1 MTANSYP
8 ATQPKADDTE
18 PRGATVAPPADILE
32 TDDGFRLVLDLPGVQ
47 PADVDVRFEDG
58 ELAVNA
64 RRTGRFTGGYT
75 RTFRVSERIAA
86 DKITA
91 DLRHGVL
98 TLTLPKVE
106 AVKPRRIAVQG

>member
-1 MTANSYP
+1 MTATNGP
-8 ATQPKADDTE
+8 LTKPTADRE
-18 PRGATVAPPADILE
+18 PQGVTAVAPADVLE
-32 TDDGFRLVLDLPGVQ
+32 TDDGYRLLLDLPGVQ

-64 RRTGRFTGGYT
+64 RRTGRLSGSYT

-86 DKITA
+86 DKIAA